1 MKYSFALLIAFSFY
15 CSSCNNGSETTT
27 TVENKDSN
35 EAVIPSNIETT
46 QCYAGITGKDSVFLK
61 LTQNNNIVL
70 GDLEYKRF
78 QKDQN
83 KGTITGAMR
92 GDTLLADY
100 TFMSE
105 GVPSVREVIFLKK
118 GNRLVEGFGDVEE
131 KNGKMGFKNTG
142 TVKFNEGMSL
152 KEIDCNSN

>member
-1 MKYSFALLIAFSFY
+1 MKYFFLFIVVAFS
-15 CSSCNNGSETTT
+15 CVSCNNNSKTATST
-27 TVENKDSN
+27 ENKDSTG
-35 EAVIPSNIETT
+35 AIVPDTTQTT
-46 QCYAGITGKDSVFLK
+46 QCYAGVRGKDSVFLR
-61 LTQNNNIVL
+61 LNRNSNTVS
-70 GDLEYKRF
+70 GDLEYKHF
-78 QKDQN
+78 EKDQN
-83 KGTITGAMR
+83 KGTIEGVMK

-105 GVPSVREVIFLKK
+105 GVTSIREVIFLKK